1 MRRRLT
7 IAAIVL
13 GVLGAG
19 YSVLGIFMTATF
31 TMSGIGV
38 AMYLVLFVVS
48 LLVAGA
54 GVVRLRRTARSTLSS
69 GPESRRAEPK
79 RVVGL
84 AIRTTNAAESDPSS
98 AKIPTLWE
106 RFGKERWAERL
117 DEVGAFGP
125 TTAVYS
131 AYESDATGS
140 YQLLVGRQVRDS
152 SPVSAP
158 LQVVSTSP
166 GSYRIFQCSGPMPQ
180 AVIDGWRDVWTY
192 FASANVPG
200 RAFTSDFEIYP
211 DSGPVEIWVA
221 VRPQP

>member
-1 MRRRLT
+1 
-7 IAAIVL
+7 
-13 GVLGAG
+13 
-19 YSVLGIFMTATF
+19 
-31 TMSGIGV
+31 
-38 AMYLVLFVVS
+38 
-48 LLVAGA
+48 
-54 GVVRLRRTARSTLSS
+54 LSS

-79 RVVGL
+79 RIVGL
-84 AIRTTNAAESDPSS
+84 AIRTTNTAESDPSS
-98 AKIPTLWE
+98 AKIPKLWE
-106 RFGKERWAERL
+106 RFGRERWAERL

-131 AYESDATGS
+131 AYESDVTGS

-166 GSYRIFQCSGPMPQ
+166 GSYRAFHCSGPLPQ

-192 FASANVPG
+192 FASANVPA
-200 RAFTSDFEIYP
+200 RAYTSDFEIYP

-221 VRPQP
+221 VRDELTACAH